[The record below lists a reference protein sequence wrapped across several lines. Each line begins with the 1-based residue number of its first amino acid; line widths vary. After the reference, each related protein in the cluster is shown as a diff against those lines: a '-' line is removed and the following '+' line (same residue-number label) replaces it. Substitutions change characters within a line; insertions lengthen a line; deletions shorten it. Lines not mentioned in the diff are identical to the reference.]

1 MKRILCT
8 LLSLAL
14 FLSASS
20 ALALGYTGRV
30 GNEATFETLEEA
42 RLNAPDAVKDLE
54 TNAGKTYVPHPAL
67 DGYPEGTVFIYRSAN
82 MYGGRASGRQNTV
95 IEVFTEQ
102 SFESKADAR
111 AYLEELGLIAI
122 IDEAVGSVVLVTP
135 AERLG
140 EGSSGITGGFGAAD
154 QQNYYK
160 LQTAMFDLK
169 GSGRAADGSSVNYA
183 DAEYYGGYSFFYVI
197 GIDAG
202 ATFLNN
208 YVMSTLDY
216 VTRMGGLLLIGGDM
230 ERIHKVAAPLPVYLV
245 DAKEAVINKYR
256 EVNGVNALIMEGDK
270 TTEYN
275 EALPLRRV
283 VYRESAGLSNA
294 DIIKDAYYSMFIKAQ
309 RSQNLNTGYIS
320 ASTPYQGYS
329 QDRGPYPLVERDA
342 LINGVT
348 VTGIHMFEFH
358 EDRFKDIAMPDGEYL
373 ETWYEYLPEEA
384 LDGSAPDGSIPLL
397 LLLHGGSDDPRLYV
411 EEQGWLNLMGKKRLA
426 AIAPEHQY
434 ISDVLPDVIPLFIRY
449 MLDKYPALDPSRVYV
464 NGYSLGGWATYGSL
478 FVDASLF
485 AAAVPQA
492 MDVNVAMRL
501 WHIANRAISEE
512 EAKQFETIDMPL
524 MSTTSEYDLF
534 VDDQHRITES
544 YLEPVN
550 MYLGFNEMP
559 PLPEMDYDQYPI
571 SGLKGDIYK
580 VRMLNGEYLNH
591 TWLYCNDAGVPMVG
605 FNYTECATH
614 GLYVEYANVAWDFMK
629 HYRRDPETKAILY
642 NPYAE

>member
-1 MKRILCT
+1 MKK

-14 FLSASS
+14 ILALLLNAVP

-42 RLNAPDAVKDLE
+42 RQNAPDAVKDLE

-95 IEVFTEQ
+95 IEVFVEDT
-102 SFESKADAR
+102 FEDKAAAK
-111 AYLEELGLIAI
+111 AYLEDLGLIQI
-122 IDEAVGSVVLVTP
+122 IDEAVGSIVLVTP
-135 AERLG
+135 AQPIS
-140 EGSSGITGGFGAAD
+140 EGSSGLTGGFGAAD

-160 LQTAMFDLK
+160 LQTAIFDLK
-169 GSGRAADGSSVNYA
+169 GSGRDAAGNSVSYA

-197 GIDAG
+197 GIDGG
-202 ATFLNN
+202 ATFLSN
-208 YVMSTLDY
+208 YIVSTLDY
-216 VTRMGGLLLIGGDM
+216 VTRMGGLLLIGGSM
-230 ERIHKVAAPLPVYLV
+230 ERIHKVACPVPAYLV
-245 DAKEAVINKYR
+245 DAKESVIDKYR
-256 EVNGVNALIMEGDK
+256 EVNGVNALTMEGDK
-270 TTEYN
+270 YTEYN
-275 EALPLRRV
+275 EQFPLRKV
-283 VYRESAGLSNA
+283 VYRTSEGVTNA
-294 DIIKDAYYSMFIKAQ
+294 DIVKDAYYNMFIKAQ

-329 QDRGPYPLVERDA
+329 QDRGPYPLVARDA
-342 LINGVT
+342 LINNVT
-348 VTGIHMFEFH
+348 VTGIHMFEHH
-358 EDRFKDIAMPDGEYL
+358 ENRFQDIAMPDGEFL

-384 LDGSAPDGSIPLL
+384 LDGTAPDGTIPLL

-411 EEQGWLNLMGKKRLA
+411 EEQGWLNLMGKERLA
-426 AIAPEHQY
+426 AVAPEHQY
-434 ISDVLPDVIPLFIRY
+434 ISDVLPDVVPLLIHY
-449 MLDKYPALDPSRVYV
+449 MLDTYPALDASRVYV

-512 EAKQFETIDMPL
+512 EAQQFETIDMPL

-534 VDDQHRITES
+534 VDDDHRITES
-544 YLEPVN
+544 YLEPIN
-550 MYLGFNEMP
+550 MYLGFNEMD
-559 PLPEMDYDQYPI
+559 PLPEMDYDKYPI

-580 VRMLNGEYLNH
+580 VRTLNGEYKNY
-591 TWLYCNDAGVPMVG
+591 TWLYCKDGVPMVG
-605 FNYTECATH
+605 FNYTESATH

-629 HYRRDPETKAILY
+629 HYSRNQETKEIIY
-642 NPYAE
+642 NPYTD